1 MPDFT
6 IEDDVSRSGA
16 SLIVGVDEAG
26 RGPLAGPVVAAAVI
40 ISNGALAPEILAR
53 IDDSK
58 KMAAEDREEIDKVLR
73 TTPGVTFGIGSANV
87 TEIDSINILQA
98 TFLAMGRAVAAL
110 GVVPDVALVDG
121 NRPPRLGC
129 PVRCVI
135 GGDGMSLSIA
145 AASIVAKVAR
155 DRLMTD
161 MAGRFPGYAWE
172 RNKGYGTPEHQV
184 AIRRL
189 GITTEHRRTFAPIA
203 HILGTSLD

>member
-1 MPDFT
+1 MPDFAL
-6 IEDDVSRSGA
+6 EDDLARSGA
-16 SLIVGVDEAG
+16 TLIVGIDEAG

-40 ISNGALAPEILAR
+40 IAKGALAPSILAR

-58 KMAAEDREEIDKVLR
+58 KMAAEEREDIDGVLR
-73 TTPGVTFGIGSANV
+73 NTPGVTFGIGSADV
-87 TEIDSINILQA
+87 AEIDSINILQA

-129 PVRCVI
+129 PVHCVI
-135 GGDGMSLSIA
+135 GGDGISLSIA

-172 RNKGYGTPEHQV
+172 RNKGYGTAEHQA

-189 GITTEHRRTFAPIA
+189 GVTIEHRRTFAPIA
-203 HILGTSLD
+203 LILGTTVD